1 MDGIYYDGELSS
13 EFKCSAQTHHNDLSR
28 TTMTSH
34 APLLISGINFD
45 RRSMRRVRKVLES
58 AVAGRAGTSV
68 PVVKPLIDI
77 HTGDNGAGGPS
88 VLRYL
93 SHFAYADTAWNG
105 EGFNWALGPV
115 YYLVSVS
122 GLIHGISADRLGG
135 NQISE
140 FKVLLFG
147 MTTRNSAVARAVWS
161 LWDQAN
167 IAATGVAMH
176 GWWMIN
182 SPVTLALAPT
192 PSPPTPPP
200 TPKSSCEA
208 FMNHSRTINSFPQ
221 ACGGAGGAIGFGCV
235 GCGVGHPSTYPALAP
250 AEAQKICCELKSANG
265 TCAGFSIS
273 QKVDSQGKSCGC
285 FKKNADCGVVKQ
297 SGYDGYATQP
307 PAPTPP
313 GQQCAVGSTSG
324 GSTDPEGA
332 KSSILATSWVKHG
345 TKGRALIVVGSW
357 CIADANVTV
366 TADWAAM
373 GVTDVSGV
381 HVSVPAVAGVQAAG
395 PAFSAKAP
403 MHVEIKAGQG
413 VILLAEW

>member
-1 MDGIYYDGELSS
+1 
-13 EFKCSAQTHHNDLSR
+13 
-28 TTMTSH
+28 
-34 APLLISGINFD
+34 
-45 RRSMRRVRKVLES
+45 MRRVRKVLDS

-77 HTGDNGAGGPS
+77 HTGDNHANGPS

-105 EGFNWALGPV
+105 EGFDWALGPI

-135 NQISE
+135 SISE
-140 FKVLLFG
+140 FKILLFG
-147 MTTRNSAVARAVWS
+147 MTTRNSAAARAVWS

-167 IAATGVAMH
+167 IAAPGVAMH
-176 GWWMIN
+176 GWWSAN
-182 SPVTLALAPT
+182 PPVTLAKVPT
-192 PSPPTPPP
+192 PSPPPPPP
-200 TPKSSCEA
+200 TPKSSCEVL
-208 FMNHSRTINSFPQ
+208 MNHSRTVNSFPQ
-221 ACGGAGGAIGFGCV
+221 ACGGPEGDIGFGCT
-235 GCGVGHPSTYPALAP
+235 GCGVGYPSTYPALTP

-265 TCAGFSIS
+265 TCAGFSIL
-273 QKVDSQGKSCGC
+273 QQVDSQGKSCGC
-285 FKKNADCGVVKQ
+285 FKKNADCGVSKL
-297 SGYDGYATQP
+297 SGYDGYSTP
-307 PAPTPP
+307 TPAPKPP

-324 GSTDPEGA
+324 GLTDPEGA

-345 TKGRALIVVGSW
+345 PKGRALIVVGSW
-357 CIADANVTV
+357 CIVGANVTV
-366 TADWAAM
+366 TVDWAAM

-395 PAFSAKAP
+395 PALSAKAP
-403 MHVEIKAGQG
+403 MYVQIKAGQG